1 MMEYY
6 VYKSEE
12 EEIYNSKY
20 HCHFNKRLA
29 EWAIENMR
37 KENPTN
43 GMLEPIK
50 KKTIEEFDEFLKE
63 NKLSIQD
70 ESYYDAYYLLHM
82 TLADYP
88 KSLEDDKHRADY
100 IEETICDPDGEP
112 TAVLVCFKAKMD
124 LMGKPIYW
132 ERFF

>member
-1 MMEYY
+1 MEYY

-20 HCHFNKRLA
+20 HCHFNKKLA
-29 EWAIENMR
+29 DWAISKMM
-37 KENPTN
+37 KESPTS
-43 GMLEPIK
+43 GELIPIK

-63 NKLSIQD
+63 NKLHIPD

-82 TLADYP
+82 CHADYE
-88 KSLEDDKHRADY
+88 KSLEDDEHRASY
-100 IEETICDPDGEP
+100 IEETICDPDCVP
-112 TAVLVCFKAKMD
+112 TAVLACFKAKMEEMD
-124 LMGKPIYW
+124 VPIYW